1 MAQFRTKKIRCSFN
15 IDRITNEGH
24 ERSHFNKSSKESKS
38 QKFEQ
43 RFGFKF
49 EEAKVLLLLL
59 SRNLSV
65 NKCKMRLS
73 CSRHSRC
80 PPGRLPAHAG
90 RPRAAK
96 SVPMKI
102 SSNGKS
108 SNENDERIMCQV
120 SLMTPVCP
128 DLVTFQNFGK
138 NFKIIGKSTYLGKF
152 SVG

>member
-1 MAQFRTKKIRCSFN
+1 MRVTK
-15 IDRITNEGH
+15 GH
-24 ERSHFNKSSKESKS
+24 ILT
-38 QKFEQ
+38 
-43 RFGFKF
+43 
-49 EEAKVLLLLL
+49 KVLKKANHK
-59 SRNLSV
+59 NL
-65 NKCKMRLS
+65 NKGLASNIITKSFSQQMQNEVELQS
-73 CSRHSRC
+73 
-80 PPGRLPAHAG
+80 PQPLPAHAG